1 MNAELTVQVN
11 KIEVTSTS
19 ARKIEISS
27 VGKQGAVGDKGD
39 VGNPG
44 ISAYQLAV
52 DNGFEGDE
60 ATWLESMKVK
70 GDPAPQVRIE
80 YSPDGDEWHS
90 AASDGD
96 NYLRISVDDGDTWG
110 SPLLAR
116 GLKGDKG
123 DAAPSVSTEYSLD
136 GVSWSSAYTDG
147 DAYLHLSV
155 DGGITWGSSLTIRG
169 SKGDPG
175 DKGDKGEP
183 GADGDGIPSI
193 SDGDS
198 GKVLAVKLDESG
210 AEWSADYAPL
220 ASPALTGSP
229 TAPTQA
235 DDDDST
241 KLATTAYVKDQV
253 ASDTVAGMVELATS
267 AETLTGTDTV
277 RAVTPKA
284 LADTA
289 FYRRGNLLGTVSQS
303 GGVPTGAV
311 IERGSNANGEYVKF
325 ADGTMIATAVLALTA
340 TNNNGGGTTGTLP
353 ATFISSPSSYAAV
366 GITSGAGTACRV
378 VEGGIT
384 QTTYTGKILTVS
396 NGGTV
401 TGAGTDNA
409 WFLFVGRWF

>member
-11 KIEVTSTS
+11 KIEVVSTS

-39 VGNPG
+39 VGNQG

-60 ATWLESMKVK
+60 AAWLESMKVK

-123 DAAPSVSTEYSLD
+123 DAAPHVSTEYSLD

-147 DAYLHLSV
+147 DAYLRLSV

-175 DKGDKGEP
+175 DKGDKGDP
-183 GADGDGIPSI
+183 GQDGTGIPSI
-193 SDGDS
+193 SEGDS
-198 GKVLAVKLDESG
+198 GKVLAVKSDESG
-210 AEWSADYAPL
+210 AEWVA
-220 ASPALTGSP
+220 AS
-229 TAPTQA
+229 
-235 DDDDST
+235 
-241 KLATTAYVKDQV
+241 
-253 ASDTVAGMVELATS
+253 
-267 AETLTGTDTV
+267 
-277 RAVTPKA
+277 
-284 LADTA
+284 
-289 FYRRGNLLGTVSQS
+289 S
-303 GGVPTGAV
+303 GGVSLGLV
-311 IERGSNANGEYVKF
+311 I
-325 ADGTMIATAVLALTA
+325 AL
-340 TNNNGGGTTGTLP
+340 
-353 ATFISSPSSYAAV
+353 S
-366 GITSGAGTACRV
+366 
-378 VEGGIT
+378 
-384 QTTYTGKILTVS
+384 
-396 NGGTV
+396 
-401 TGAGTDNA
+401 
-409 WFLFVGRWF
+409 